1 VLFGVGL
8 LASGLAS
15 TSVGCYAGAAIM
27 GGLLRLRIP
36 LLARRA
42 LTLVPALALLASG
55 FDATW
60 ALVLSQVLLSVGIP
74 FALVPLAA
82 LTSNRAVMGRF
93 ANSRRLVVLAW
104 TIVAAVV
111 ALNLALI
118 VLTVTEA
125 VAR

>member
-1 VLFGVGL
+1 
-8 LASGLAS
+8 
-15 TSVGCYAGAAIM
+15 
-27 GGLLRLRIP
+27 
-36 LLARRA
+36 
-42 LTLVPALALLASG
+42 
-55 FDATW
+55 
-60 ALVLSQVLLSVGIP
+60 
-74 FALVPLAA
+74 
-82 LTSNRAVMGRF
+82 MGRF

>member
-1 VLFGVGL
+1 
-8 LASGLAS
+8 
-15 TSVGCYAGAAIM
+15 
-27 GGLLRLRIP
+27 
-36 LLARRA
+36 
-42 LTLVPALALLASG
+42 VPALALLASG

-60 ALVLSQVLLSVGIP
+60 ALVLSQVLLSLGIP

-104 TIVAAVV
+104 SIVAAVV
-111 ALNLALI
+111 ALNVALV
-118 VLTVTEA
+118 VLTVVEA